1 MIMELK
7 YSLAAVSNKVYST
20 NIFIKNEKKKII
32 RKTTFTLEVRYQ
44 N

>member
-7 YSLAAVSNKVYST
+7 YSLAAVSNKVDST
-20 NIFIKNEKKKII
+20 NIFIKNGKKKIM
-32 RKTTFTLEVRYQ
+32 RKTNFALDVRDQ